1 MIHRRDEFRGAQA
14 TIDKVH
20 QLAKDG
26 KINLFTQYQMASV
39 KGDKNLESIDIK
51 HDNNEI
57 KNLKTDY
64 VLGFFGLIM
73 QLGPIANWGLNIDKK
88 TIEVDTE
95 KFETNQ
101 KGIYAVGDI
110 CNYPG
115 KLKLILSGFHE
126 GALAA
131 RACFKLARPNEKYRF
146 EFTTSSK
153 TIKERLGVKKVIE
166 LYSANTPNGKKISIM
181 LEEIGYEYKVIN
193 IDLNKGDQFKPEFK
207 KISPFSK
214 IPVIIDQ
221 DNNKNIFESG
231 AILMYLA
238 EQSGKFYDTKDR
250 LEINQWLMAQMGY
263 VGPMLGQ
270 HHQFHHYNPGKSQFG
285 EERYFKISKRIY
297 EELDER
303 LSKSRFLAGEN
314 YTIADIGT
322 FPWIARH
329 EWHDI
334 GLKNYKNLTRW
345 YVEISER
352 EAVKKGFK
360 FMNKDE
366 VPPKP

>member
-1 MIHRRDEFRGAQA
+1 
-14 TIDKVH
+14 
-20 QLAKDG
+20 
-26 KINLFTQYQMASV
+26 
-39 KGDKNLESIDIK
+39 
-51 HDNNEI
+51 
-57 KNLKTDY
+57 
-64 VLGFFGLIM
+64 
-73 QLGPIANWGLNIDKK
+73 
-88 TIEVDTE
+88 
-95 KFETNQ
+95 
-101 KGIYAVGDI
+101 
-110 CNYPG
+110 
-115 KLKLILSGFHE
+115 
-126 GALAA
+126 
-131 RACFKLARPNEKYRF
+131 
-146 EFTTSSK
+146 
-153 TIKERLGVKKVIE
+153 
-166 LYSANTPNGKKISIM
+166 M

-214 IPVIIDQ
+214 IPVIVDQ

-238 EQSGKFYDTKDR
+238 EQSGKFYNTKDR

-297 EELDER
+297 KELDAR

-366 VPPKP
+366 IPPKP